1 MFLLP
6 SKRLGL
12 DLLVRKI
19 PWRRKWQPTP
29 VFCLAN
35 AMDRGV
41 KIHGVIKESDMTEL
55 DNKNTGVNTY
65 TVANSRLS
73 M

>member
-1 MFLLP
+1 
-6 SKRLGL
+6 
-12 DLLVRKI
+12 
-19 PWRRKWQPTP
+19 
-29 VFCLAN
+29 
-35 AMDRGV
+35 MDRGV